1 MPDGSFAD
9 SMLGPR
15 AGSTDCVVLDV
26 GTPPVDPR
34 AFTAAIRLVL
44 AGQSGELARDRNGIC
59 YRVDLERGDGS
70 SRSAILKIPR
80 PGPQRTNPETTFA
93 WEARILASLP
103 AAGIP
108 GAPALLG
115 RVAHGD
121 THFLFLEDVPG
132 NHPDPRAHPLD
143 ARHLRALLEHFHAMD
158 IRGLMHYD
166 LKSANILIDGAQ
178 AGFIDYEFARFR
190 SHLNA
195 YAPDSDAFCAD
206 FNVSI
211 NPFFPARSNVANF
224 EFRALDRYLRDAAA
238 EPATADALL
247 NDWLRGKSGYHRQ
260 MAAFLARLQDTSA
273 ELMAITSGIPAA
285 EARARLG
292 AAAEFEALLANLL
305 AQPGVAVSR
314 VERQLMAYRCAVF
327 ERHAVEAARLRA
339 IIQAGIGAARA
350 RAATLP
356 EAYCRAIARVLELV
370 GRSIEDAPG

>member
-1 MPDGSFAD
+1 MPDGQLAD
-9 SMLGPR
+9 STLGPR
-15 AGSTDCVVLDV
+15 AGSADCVVLDA

-34 AFTAAIRLVL
+34 AFAAAIRLVL

-59 YRVDLERGDGS
+59 YRVDLERGDGT

-115 RVAHGD
+115 RVVHGD

-132 NHPDPRAHPLD
+132 NHPDPRVHPLD
-143 ARHLRALLEHFHAMD
+143 TRHVRALLQHFHAMD
-158 IRGLMHYD
+158 TRGLMHYD

-178 AGFIDYEFARFR
+178 AGFIDFEFARFR

-224 EFRALDRYLRDAAA
+224 EFRALDHYLRDAAA
-238 EPATADALL
+238 QPATADALL
-247 NDWLRGKSGYHRQ
+247 RDWLRGKSGYHRK
-260 MAAFLARLQDTSA
+260 MAAFLAQMRDTSVD
-273 ELMAITSGIPAA
+273 LMALTSGIPAGQ
-285 EARARLG
+285 ARARLG
-292 AAAEFEALLANLL
+292 AAAEFETLLAKLF
-305 AQPGVAVSR
+305 AQPAAAVAR
-314 VERQLMAYRCAVF
+314 LERQLMAYRCAVF
-327 ERHAVEAARLRA
+327 EQHALEAARLLGSL
-339 IIQAGIGAARA
+339 QAGIGLART
-350 RAATLP
+350 RSGTLP
-356 EAYCRAIARVLELV
+356 GAYCEAVARVLELV
-370 GRSIEDAPG
+370 GRSIEDVPG